1 MRQRRPPE
9 GLRREPERAVLAA
22 LEDPRADWE
31 QSLEE
36 LALLVDSA
44 GGEAVG
50 HVTQRREA
58 PDTATFIGKGKA
70 EEIRD
75 IVGAERADIV
85 VVDGDLRPVQQRNL
99 ERIIHV
105 PVLDR
110 TAIILDI
117 FARRARSNEG
127 KIQVELAQYMYL
139 LPRLTGRGTMLS
151 RLGGGM
157 GAAGGATAGIG
168 ARGPG
173 ETKLEMDRR
182 RIRRRITA
190 LRKQVKRIAQHRR
203 LQRRARSESLLPF
216 GAIVGYTNAG
226 KSTLLN
232 ALSGADIY
240 ADDRLFATLDPT
252 VRRVECDGM
261 NVLLADTVGFI
272 RNLPHQL
279 IAAFHATLEE
289 VLEAD
294 FLLHVIDAT
303 SGRVEEQHAAVLRVL
318 AELGAVEKDRLVAF
332 NKADVAADRGVLEH
346 IARRYEPAVIISATT
361 GEGLG
366 ELRAKLAGLARRQML
381 EVEALLP
388 YDRGDLLSLAYDHG
402 EVEVVDN
409 RDDGVRLS
417 ARLPADVAAR
427 MEPYLVED
435 QSLEEEQ
442 PAEEWEDEEAERD
455 WEEPEE
461 DEEADAEEE

>member
-1 MRQRRPPE
+1 MRAQRLPEAARP
-9 GLRREPERAVLAA
+9 EPQRAMLAA
-22 LEDPRADWE
+22 LEMPGRDWE
-31 QSLEE
+31 ESLAE
-36 LALLVDSA
+36 LALLAESA
-44 GGEAVG
+44 GAEVVG
-50 HVTQRREA
+50 AITQRRDT
-58 PDTATFIGKGKA
+58 PDPATFLGKGKA
-70 EEIRD
+70 EEVRD
-75 IVGAERADIV
+75 EAAGERADIV
-85 VVDGDLRPVQQRNL
+85 VVDDELRPVQQRNL
-99 ERIIHV
+99 EQIIRL

-127 KIQVELAQYMYL
+127 KIQVELAQYTYL

-151 RLGGGM
+151 RLGGGRGVAS
-157 GAAGGATAGIG
+157 GAGAGIG

-190 LRKQVKRIAQHRR
+190 LRKQVRRISQQRR
-203 LQRRARSESLLPF
+203 GQRRARSESLLPV

-261 NVLLADTVGFI
+261 TVLLADTVGFI

-289 VLEAD
+289 VVEAH
-294 FLLHVIDAT
+294 FLIHVVDAA
-303 SGRVEEQHAAVLRVL
+303 SEMIEEHHAAVLRTL
-318 AELGAVEKDRLVAF
+318 AELGAVDRDRLVVL
-332 NKADVAADRGVLEH
+332 NKADLVADRTMLEN
-346 IARRYEPAVIISATT
+346 IARRYDPAVIISATT

-366 ELRAKLAGLARRQML
+366 DLRTALADLARRQML

-388 YDRGDLLSLAYDHG
+388 HDRGDLLALAYDHG
-402 EVEVVDN
+402 EVRSVEH
-409 RDDGVRLS
+409 RPEGVMVS
-417 ARLPADVAAR
+417 ARVPPDVAAR
-427 MEPYLVED
+427 LEDHATEPETPPD
-435 QSLEEEQ
+435 HGEAEWFADNEEQ
-442 PAEEWEDEEAERD
+442 E
-455 WEEPEE
+455 
-461 DEEADAEEE
+461 